1 MSEHTKLPWKRSR
14 RSRYISDV
22 NNRVIAEV
30 APLHAFEANA
40 AFIVKAV
47 NAHAQLVEA
56 LQPFAT
62 AIVTPSGEIVG
73 LAREHINAAR
83 AALAS
88 LKESA

>member
-40 AFIVKAV
+40 AFIVKARRGED
-47 NAHAQLVEA
+47 LPSA
-56 LQPFAT
+56 LCDFLAKNLIMGT
-62 AIVTPSGEIVG
+62 A
-73 LAREHINAAR
+73 
-83 AALAS
+83 
-88 LKESA
+88 